1 MKWRL
6 LHAQISISSTIWRSS
21 ETVGAPLKRLGVRH
35 QSIHQAVSHRRFRRF
50 LESGLTVNQLSN
62 AMWGFALRISFEF
75 LPLTNLMLGTR
86 GGLGGFPN
94 Q

>member
-62 AMWGFALRISFEF
+62 AMWGFAL
-75 LPLTNLMLGTR
+75 LTNLMLGTR